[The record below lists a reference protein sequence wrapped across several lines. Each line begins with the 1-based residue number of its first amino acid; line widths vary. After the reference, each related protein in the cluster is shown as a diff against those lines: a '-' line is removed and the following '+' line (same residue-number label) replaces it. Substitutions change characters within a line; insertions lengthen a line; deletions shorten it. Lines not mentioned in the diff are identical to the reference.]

1 MQNDL
6 DLPVRQAGAIYLK
19 NLITQNWW
27 DRETEAGEP
36 MVYSIHEQDRAM
48 IRNSIVEAIVHAP
61 DLIRYVL
68 CSSTSFRNGAH
79 YFFREIPGFSWRS
92 VCFI

>member
-19 NLITQNWW
+19 NLITQNWQ
-27 DRETEAGEP
+27 DRENDSGEP

-48 IRNSIVEAIVHAP
+48 IRGSIVDAIVHAP
-61 DLIRYVL
+61 DLIRYNFFFQ
-68 CSSTSFRNGAH
+68 CTSLHFVKYLISKQGTTFYLRKS
-79 YFFREIPGFSWRS
+79 YY
-92 VCFI
+92 